1 MNSERHHGCQADR
14 LPFRAT
20 GWKLLH
26 CCLLLGVV
34 LVTML
39 MAGCR
44 QKQDKPA
51 KKEDS
56 SGATLEILVVSDN
69 KEQWEGSLGD
79 TLRNFF
85 SQVQTT
91 IPQPEPRFTLAY
103 LEVSGFSKM
112 FQAHHNILILT
123 VDSQSRKSLLETR
136 KDLWAEPQRVIKVTA
151 SSYRDLINEVDSNKK
166 AFMDLFLETEYARTT
181 KTDKTLPETK
191 LIRQLENEFNISLV
205 IPVGYVLAK
214 KTSEFIWLRKETLK
228 TSQGILV
235 YIEPYTDTNQ
245 FSNDNII
252 RRRNFYTM
260 NWIPGPSMGSFM
272 TTDVNNTKPSF
283 SRIMLNG
290 RFAVETRGS
299 WETVGDFMGG
309 PFVSYTMVDEKQN
322 RLVTLEGYVYAPNAP
337 KTTLLHHVESICRTV
352 GFQD

>member
-1 MNSERHHGCQADR
+1 MNSTWYPLRWGGLMPR
-14 LPFRAT
+14 PSGRRNVP
-20 GWKLLH
+20 
-26 CCLLLGVV
+26 CCLMLGVI

-44 QKQDKPA
+44 QKQEKPA

-56 SGATLEILVVSDN
+56 SGATLEILIVSDN

-79 TLRNFF
+79 TLRKFF
-85 SQVQTT
+85 TQVQTT
-91 IPQPEPRFTLAY
+91 IPQPEPRFTLAH
-103 LEVSGFSKM
+103 LEVTGFSKM
-112 FQAHHNILILT
+112 FQSHHNILILT
-123 VDSQSRKSLLETR
+123 VDPQSRKPLLETR

-151 SSYRDLINEVDSNKK
+151 PTYRDLIAETDSNKQ

-191 LIRQLENEFNISLV
+191 LIRQLENEYNISLV

-228 TSQGILV
+228 TSQGILI
-235 YIEPYTDTNQ
+235 YIEPYTDTIQ
-245 FSNDNII
+245 FSDDNII

-283 SRIMLNG
+283 SRMMLNG

-309 PFVSYTMVDEKQN
+309 PFVSYSMVDEKQN

-337 KTTLLHHVESICRTV
+337 KTILLHHVESICRTV
-352 GFQD
+352 GFPD